1 VLDMTRTSKSVR
13 FRNRFADLG
22 RRPHHLLAALK
33 AVGLLPPA
41 IYLTKGQLREML
53 HDAGFAIVNHRV
65 FGSRAQN
72 PYFVLLKPV

>member
-1 VLDMTRTSKSVR
+1 MTRTSKSVR

-41 IYLTKGQLREML
+41 ISLTKGPLREML
-53 HDAGFAIVNHRV
+53 HDAGFATVNHRG
-65 FGSRAQN
+65 FGSHPQN
-72 PYFVLLKPV
+72 PYFVLRKPV

>member
-1 VLDMTRTSKSVR
+1 MLDMTRTSKSVR

-33 AVGLLPPA
+33 AVGLFPPA
-41 IYLTKGQLREML
+41 ISLTKGPLRVML
-53 HDAGFAIVNHRV
+53 HDAGFATVNHRV
-65 FGSRAQN
+65 FGSHPLN